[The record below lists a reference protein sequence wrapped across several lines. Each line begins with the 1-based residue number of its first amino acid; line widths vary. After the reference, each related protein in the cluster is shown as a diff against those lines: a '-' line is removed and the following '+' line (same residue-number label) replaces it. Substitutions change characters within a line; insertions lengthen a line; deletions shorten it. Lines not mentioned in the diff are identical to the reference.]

1 MDNIFPFLFE
11 DVALWGTAAP
21 RISKYGSVGI
31 VLLSLSVL
39 TWLTVQVYRTIQPFK
54 RIQKTLNTF
63 SPRANYLEKDELN
76 RISAALKREPLFK
89 HQWAEFEETI
99 IEDDYSDPS
108 HPKIYNTRP
117 AEEFFGFDSLVS
129 NRINMAFFNNF
140 AAIIAGIG
148 LLLTFVALFVGL
160 SKLEAVAGGGKIV
173 GIEGLIN
180 GLAGKFFTSIV
191 ALICATIFT
200 LIEKPLIHNL
210 SIHHQEFL
218 DRLDGAFT
226 RRSVEKILEDVNRN
240 LSNQADVFLRFGTN
254 LSEAIKE
261 NLSTSLAPAL
271 SNLGDAL
278 SAFTTREQRENT
290 DTLQKMISEFTNVLQ
305 GQTGD
310 HFDSL
315 IDVIKSTERSV
326 GETIAN
332 QERSRLGFET
342 LVTRLETVLSD
353 QQARLGSQ
361 TENLQNTM
369 GQTIDQISSA
379 SEKQQSELSNLVER
393 LTDQVTQTQ
402 TNTLETMN
410 ATLDQILQRVGNWAE
425 NGALN
430 LVAAVE
436 ETRDATARTV
446 DARNMLEDG
455 LQLFK
460 GTLSEAKEEL
470 ALIQRSSQTLAEN
483 QNKMST
489 TLQSLK
495 EIQSDLGP
503 HISTLL
509 ELSRDLHNVQSGQRE
524 TLEKFVE
531 VFNQVESG
539 LKNILGQL
547 KEAMQDL
554 VEQCTKHTREQLGSL
569 DENFS
574 KAANRL
580 KGNTEEVSEALDE
593 LGERLDRLLRKEN

>member
-1 MDNIFPFLFE
+1 MENFISFLFE
-11 DVALWGTAAP
+11 NTVLWGTNAP
-21 RISKYGSVGI
+21 RISKYGSVAI
-31 VLLSLSVL
+31 VIMSLSVL
-39 TWLTVQVYRTIQPFK
+39 TWLVIQVYRTIQPFK
-54 RIQKTLNTF
+54 RIQKTLNTL
-63 SPRANYLEKDELN
+63 SLRANYLEREELN
-76 RISAALKREPLFK
+76 IISAALKREPLFK

-117 AEEFFGFDSLVS
+117 AEEFFGFDGLVS
-129 NRINMAFFNNF
+129 NRINLAFFNNF
-140 AAIIAGIG
+140 AGIIAGIG

-160 SKLEAVAGGGKIV
+160 SALEAGEGGGKII

-210 SIHHQEFL
+210 SIHHQRFL
-218 DRLDGAFT
+218 NRLDSAFT
-226 RRSVEKILEDVNRN
+226 RRSIEKILEDVHRN

-254 LSEAIKE
+254 LSDSIKE

-271 SNLGDAL
+271 SNLGEAL
-278 SAFTTREQRENT
+278 KAFTAKEQRDNT
-290 DTLQKMISEFTNVLQ
+290 DSLQKMISEFTNVLQ
-305 GQTGD
+305 GRTGE

-326 GETIAN
+326 GETISN

-342 LVTRLETVLSD
+342 LVNRLETILSD
-353 QQARLGSQ
+353 QQTRLGSQ

-369 GQTIDQISSA
+369 GKTIAQMASA
-379 SEKQQSELSNLVER
+379 SDRQQSELSNLMEQV
-393 LTDQVTQTQ
+393 TDQVTQSQ
-402 TNTLETMN
+402 AHVLETMN

-430 LVAAVE
+430 LVAAAD
-436 ETRDATARTV
+436 ETREATARTV
-446 DARNMLEDG
+446 DARHMLEEG

-483 QNKMST
+483 QDKMSKA
-489 TLQSLK
+489 LQSLQ

-509 ELSRDLHNVQSGQRE
+509 DLSSGLHNVQSGQRE
-524 TLEKFVE
+524 TLEKFLD
-531 VFNQVESG
+531 VFSQVEGG
-539 LKNILGQL
+539 LKNILVQL

-569 DENFS
+569 DDSFS

-580 KGNTEEVSEALDE
+580 KDNAEEVSAALDD
-593 LGERLDRLLRKEN
+593 LGERLDRLLRHEN